1 MESKTNILVID
12 EDVVVRQAIARIL
25 HRFAGVHARLCADPE
40 QGARLVEE
48 IEPDL
53 LMLNIQEVGSRG
65 EALFRTLRRRHES
78 LPIVVLTPKT
88 EAGAAAGIKAL
99 REGAVEVVT
108 KPEKDSA
115 MLFSGYHLHKRIPPA
130 LNLAADRRDSPLA
143 GRHPYRHEPSSASI
157 ASRPAHY
164 RPPVRLVAIGGCTGG
179 TQALH
184 ELVPD
189 LPEDFPVPVVVVQH
203 LPRYYTGELARS
215 LAARSR
221 ITVQEAW
228 NGARL
233 KGGTVWI
240 APGGYHTELRREGS
254 QTVIRL
260 HRGPREHGARPSID
274 LLFRS
279 AVNVYEGGVLGVLL
293 SGWGRDG
300 LEGGERIREAGGE
313 VVAQDPASALAPAL
327 PELAYRSGLA
337 EGVYPA
343 AELADALVART
354 GKKGRG
360 AAPSRAFRPAP
371 LFMAR

>member
-1 MESKTNILVID
+1 MERETSILVID

-25 HRFAGVHARLCADPE
+25 HRISGVHARLCADPE

-48 IEPDL
+48 INPDL
-53 LMLNIQEVGSRG
+53 LMLNIEEEGSRG
-65 EALFRTLRRRHES
+65 EALFHTLRRRRES
-78 LPIVVLTPKT
+78 LPIVVLAPKT

-115 MLFSGYHLHKRIPPA
+115 MLFSGRHLHKRVPPA
-130 LNLAADRRDSPLA
+130 LNLAAGSRGSRHATGHFYRYETSSLSSPS
-143 GRHPYRHEPSSASI
+143 RSAH
-157 ASRPAHY
+157 SRPQ
-164 RPPVRLVAIGGCTGG
+164 VRLAAVGGCTGG

-184 ELVPD
+184 ELVPQLPAD
-189 LPEDFPVPVVVVQH
+189 LPVPVVVVQH

-215 LAARSR
+215 LAGRSKIR
-221 ITVQEAW
+221 VQEAW

-233 KGGTVWI
+233 EAGTVWI

-254 QTVIRL
+254 RTVLLL

-274 LLFRS
+274 VLFRS

-327 PELAYRSGLA
+327 PERALRSGLA
-337 EGVYPA
+337 EGVCPA
-343 AELADALVART
+343 GELASALAARA
-354 GKKGRG
+354 GKRGGG
-360 AAPSRAFRPAP
+360 AAPSRQFRSAP
-371 LFMAR
+371 LFTAR